1 MLAIIW
7 FGTIMKP
14 FLFALLCVAAFAQ
27 TPASSNVRGS
37 EYPKLFP
44 DGRAMF
50 RITAPQAKSVAVEL
64 MGTTIAPF
72 AMTAGEKGVWTV
84 TTPPIAPGFHYY
96 AIVIDGVRTND
107 PGSETYFGWARQ
119 TSGIDVPDP
128 KATFYEERDVAHGEV
143 RVLWYKS
150 KVTGE
155 TRRIFV
161 YVPPDYDQD
170 LKRRYPVL
178 YLQHGSGESERG
190 WTLQGRANF
199 IADNLLAAKK
209 AQPFLIVM
217 ENGYGV
223 GRSNEAFERIVVED
237 LVPFIDGKFRTE
249 ANARGRAMAG
259 LSMGGGQALTIAANH
274 PEVFGSVAS
283 LSGASRSFDVEKFK
297 RPMRLFWIGCGTE
310 DRLFEGSKKIH
321 EQLTAA
327 KIPHEWW
334 EGEGTH
340 EWQTWRKHFYDL
352 AQKLFR

>member
-1 MLAIIW
+1 
-7 FGTIMKP
+7 MKL
-14 FLFALLCVAAFAQ
+14 FLPILLSSAALAQ
-27 TPASSNVRGS
+27 TPASSNVLGS

-44 DGRAMF
+44 DGHAMF
-50 RITAPQAKSVAVEL
+50 RITAPQARSVAVEL
-64 MGTTIAPF
+64 MGTGAPPF
-72 AMTAGEKGVWTV
+72 TMSVDDKGVWTV
-84 TTPPIAPGFHYY
+84 TTPVIAPGFHYY

-107 PGSETYFGWARQ
+107 PGSQTFFGYARE

-128 KATFYEERDVAHGEV
+128 SATFYEVRNVPHGEV
-143 RVLWYKS
+143 RVLWYTAKT
-150 KVTGE
+150 TGQ

-161 YVPPDYDQD
+161 YVPPGYDQD

-190 WTLQGRANF
+190 WTLQGCANF
-199 IADNLLAAKK
+199 IADNLLAEKN

-223 GRSNEAFERIVVED
+223 GRSNEAFEKIVVDD
-237 LVPFIDGKFRTE
+237 LVPFIDAKFRTE

-259 LSMGGGQALTIAANH
+259 LSMGGGQALAIAAAH
-274 PEVFGSVAS
+274 PETFASVAS
-283 LSGASRSFDVEKFK
+283 LSGAARSFDVEKFK
-297 RPMRLFWIGCGTE
+297 RPLRLFWIGCGTE

-327 KIPHEWW
+327 KITHEWW
-334 EGEGTH
+334 QAEGTH